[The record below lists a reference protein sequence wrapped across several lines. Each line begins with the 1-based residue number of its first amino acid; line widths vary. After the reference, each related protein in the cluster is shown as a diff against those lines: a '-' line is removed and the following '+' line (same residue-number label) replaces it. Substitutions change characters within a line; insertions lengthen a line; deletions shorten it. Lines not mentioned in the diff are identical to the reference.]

1 LPTKFIVHGF
11 FHHGLKDYII
21 QIRDAFLSRAN
32 LNVVVVDWSKGN
44 CKAIYNSI

>member
-1 LPTKFIVHGF
+1 M
-11 FHHGLKDYII
+11 I

-44 CKAIYNSI
+44 CKVFW